1 MLNTI
6 GTNGITWHLRT
17 VTTDKHYG
25 PQIHLKCGIIVRATT
40 WTSGIN
46 TLYRSLAVAVVQI
59 SRIQVRRGQ
68 KNQGSGIPQLAGG
81 EFGWAVD
88 SRELYIGNGS
98 VAEGAPAVGNTK
110 LITQHDD
117 LFTLANTYTYL
128 AGETVQTGVTPT
140 SPIKRTLQAALDEV
154 VSIRSFGAEGDGTDQ
169 TIAIQRAIDQLY
181 INSSTKGTEQSRVK
195 LHFPAG
201 IYTTTSTIY
210 IPPYATLVGEG
221 SDKTKFNVSNSVI
234 AFQTVNDSS
243 TPGTYAD
250 DSSSTSLNQ
259 ARKLHLEGFTIA
271 TTSTTLPALV
281 LQSCKMSNIADV
293 KFTGPWTTGATITN
307 TNAAIKLGSLS
318 SIVGTQQNKF
328 DHVMID
334 GFSVGL
340 YSDDDVY
347 NNHFH
352 CSYWENCGYGVMF
365 GENSVIGSQGQVTGP
380 CKNKI
385 SNCQFSSI
393 DREAIKIKNGKD
405 NFSLANNFEGVGNV
419 GGTEGNAQYSVID
432 FEKPGNTSS
441 EDTFAR
447 TADLS
452 YNQTY
457 ISAYPYVSEIKG
469 YVNGTLGGFHSL
481 EVNETSSYTYFF
493 RLPGDYTR
501 TYEVDYFYNS
511 DRVNAQRSGKMTFQL
526 DATTN
531 TLNFSD
537 EYDYQGDANY
547 ESSLQFQAQMVN
559 TDGQISVDTIIV
571 SVLNSVVNDAGR
583 FTFKIKVIG

>member
-1 MLNTI
+1 
-6 GTNGITWHLRT
+6 
-17 VTTDKHYG
+17 
-25 PQIHLKCGIIVRATT
+25 
-40 WTSGIN
+40 
-46 TLYRSLAVAVVQI
+46 VAVVQI

-352 CSYWENCGYGVMF
+352 CSYWDNCGYGVMF

>member
-1 MLNTI
+1 M
-6 GTNGITWHLRT
+6 
-17 VTTDKHYG
+17 
-25 PQIHLKCGIIVRATT
+25 
-40 WTSGIN
+40 
-46 TLYRSLAVAVVQI
+46 AVVQI

-169 TIAIQRAIDQLY
+169 TVAIQRAIDQLY

-293 KFTGPWTTGATITN
+293 KFTGPWTTGSNIVT

-340 YSDDDVY
+340 YSDDDAY

-352 CSYWENCGYGVMF
+352 CSYWDNCGYGVMF

-385 SNCQFSSI
+385 SNCQFSGI

>member
-1 MLNTI
+1 M
-6 GTNGITWHLRT
+6 
-17 VTTDKHYG
+17 
-25 PQIHLKCGIIVRATT
+25 
-40 WTSGIN
+40 
-46 TLYRSLAVAVVQI
+46 AVVQI

-169 TIAIQRAIDQLY
+169 TVAIQRAIDQLY

-281 LQSCKMSNIADV
+281 LQSCKMSNITDV

-328 DHVMID
+328 DHVMIE

-340 YSDDDVY
+340 YSDDDAY

-352 CSYWENCGYGVMF
+352 CSYWDNCGYGVMF

-385 SNCQFSSI
+385 SNCQFSGI

-469 YVNGTLGGFHSL
+469 YVNATLGGFHSL
-481 EVNETSSYTYFF
+481 EVSETSSYTYFF

-571 SVLNSVVNDAGR
+571 SVLNSVINDAGR

>member
-1 MLNTI
+1 M
-6 GTNGITWHLRT
+6 
-17 VTTDKHYG
+17 
-25 PQIHLKCGIIVRATT
+25 
-40 WTSGIN
+40 
-46 TLYRSLAVAVVQI
+46 AVVQI